1 MIYSKKIVQ
10 KNGIIIF
17 DDFYTEMPDEELKL
31 YGAQEILKNEE
42 YYLMPTR
49 DHVKGGGRVQM
60 AVVQC

>member
-1 MIYSKKIVQ
+1 MQKGGIV
-10 KNGIIIF
+10 IF
-17 DDFYTEMPDEELKL
+17 DDFYTEMPEEELKQ
-31 YGAQEILKNEE
+31 YGAQEVLEGEE